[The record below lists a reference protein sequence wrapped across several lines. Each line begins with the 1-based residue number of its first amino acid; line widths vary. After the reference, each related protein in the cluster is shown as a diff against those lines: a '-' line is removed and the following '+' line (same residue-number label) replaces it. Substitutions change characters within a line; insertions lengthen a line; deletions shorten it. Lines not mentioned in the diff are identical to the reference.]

1 MSFSSNGIFPV
12 AGFANV
18 TPVTVV
24 NDPGLTFSI
33 LNFSSG
39 SGTATATIAYTI
51 TAPSSDPMTDASLA
65 VTGTAINFGDSETL
79 SNGQSLSA
87 SESQLT
93 ASTTFAAATS
103 LTVTNA
109 LSVHS
114 GSFTSFTNRFSE
126 TPTAAPEPSS
136 LALLG
141 VGLSALG
148 FVRRR
153 KRR

>member
-1 MSFSSNGIFPV
+1 M
-12 AGFANV
+12 
-18 TPVTVV
+18 
-24 NDPGLTFSI
+24 
-33 LNFSSG
+33 NFSSG

-65 VTGTAINFGDSETL
+65 ITGTAINFGDSETL

-141 VGLSALG
+141 VGLSPLG